1 MINEE
6 NKFFYSRNEKLFYI
20 GGDPKNYPKDV
31 ITVSEK
37 EMLDIVEEN
46 KNPDDK

>member
-6 NKFFYSRNEKLFYI
+6 NTFFYSRNEKLFYI

-46 KNPDDK
+46 QNEKNK

>member
-6 NKFFYSRNEKLFYI
+6 NNFFYSRNEKLFYI

-46 KNPDDK
+46 KNPNDK